1 MRSNNETHK
10 FSGQSTAALL
20 SNKIANVLTVSGT
33 LVQAPSSK
41 VKRKM
46 KKSPKKA
53 MFAQQTFT
61 GRRRRL
67 APNLQFTDVLSVLEC
82 FQENV

>member
-20 SNKIANVLTVSGT
+20 RNKIANVLTVS
-33 LVQAPSSK
+33 K
-41 VKRKM
+41 VKRNM

-53 MFAQQTFT
+53 MFAQQTIT

-67 APNLQFTDVLSVLEC
+67 ALNLMLICILHG
-82 FQENV
+82 